1 MASVFTEQKK
11 GALVLSKDFT
21 SSVHLTIQSLLCSTY
36 FEIAPLIHFEDGKP
50 SSKEVVQ
57 RRATLE
63 GAKTAGF
70 VQDDGLHWPMQI
82 LAVTLPY
89 YLQEQ

>member
-1 MASVFTEQKK
+1 MASVFTDQEK

-36 FEIAPLIHFEDGKP
+36 FEIAPLIHLEGGKP
-50 SSKEVVQ
+50 SGKEVVQ

-63 GAKTAGF
+63 GILTAGF
-70 VQDDGLHWPMQI
+70 VEEDGCRVSCDSV
-82 LAVTLPY
+82 LA
-89 YLQEQ
+89 